1 MPSACA
7 TTWRVRIRG
16 GAVVVAIVATLPV
29 AASTGQDTP
38 PAAQDAPAP
47 AVQPPQP
54 PLALPEVDIVAER
67 PHGSL
72 RAPASDTTV
81 VEASKFAGEVRSV
94 AELLATSPGVSVH
107 SFGGPGQAT

>member
-1 MPSACA
+1 VPPACA
-7 TTWRVRIRG
+7 TPWRVRFRS
-16 GAVVVAIVATLPV
+16 GAVAVAIVATLPV
-29 AASTGQDTP
+29 AARGQDGRAAAQDTQ

-47 AVQPPQP
+47 AAQAPQAAQAP
-54 PLALPEVDIVAER
+54 IDLPEVDIVAER

-94 AELLATSPGVSVH
+94 AELLGT
-107 SFGGPGQAT
+107 